1 MAVRQG
7 SWRCLSFVCVFSQ
20 CITHKKKLFN
30 SLYWHR
36 WLFCLGLF
44 FFFSFVFAVDRDF
57 RTVLLC
63 VCGHDGAGIC
73 WRHIGA
79 VCLSFRFFLFGCE
92 TKTWT
97 GRQRERVSFVCV
109 RLSSGQI
116 RTDVCVRARREKLV
130 QLDRLVLF
138 FPIRSNTP
146 H

>member
-1 MAVRQG
+1 MAVRQDRG
-7 SWRCLSFVCVFSQ
+7 GAFLLFVYSANVSHTKKNCLIHYIGIDGYFA
-20 CITHKKKLFN
+20 LD
-30 SLYWHR
+30 
-36 WLFCLGLF
+36 F
-44 FFFSFVFAVDRDF
+44 FFFFVFAVDRDF